1 MSERFCIFDVFS
13 RLPRSDEDYALQLR
27 VRMKLWFALSALGL
41 VTWVVMLAVAVLGWS
56 QPGSHALNFYSGA
69 GMGLFGGCLYQALS
83 ARRTLRDPEKLHRR
97 RVAAGDERRVEI
109 SRRALLMAGLALLA
123 AVYLV
128 GLIGVFFWPEA
139 AMLLLALI
147 MVFVLTYLI
156 AFWAL
161 NRTM

>member
-1 MSERFCIFDVFS
+1 MSDHFCVLDVFS
-13 RLPRSDEDYALQLR
+13 RLPRSDEDYARQLR
-27 VRMKLWFALSALGL
+27 VRMRLWLALAALGL
-41 VTWVVMLAVAVLGWS
+41 VTAAVMFTVDLMGWS
-56 QPGSHALNFYSGA
+56 GSGSRAVHFYSGV
-69 GMGLFGGCLYQALS
+69 GVGLFGGCLAQAIS

-109 SRRALLMAGLALLA
+109 SRRALLMAGVALLV
-123 AVYLV
+123 AVYLA
-128 GLIGVFFWPEA
+128 GFIGVFFWPEA

-147 MVFVLTYLI
+147 TVFLLAYVI

>member
-13 RLPRSDEDYALQLR
+13 RLPRSDEDYARQLR
-27 VRMKLWFALSALGL
+27 ARMKLLLAMAALGL
-41 VTWVVMLAVAVLGWS
+41 VTWVVLFVVDILDRNE
-56 QPGSHALNFYSGA
+56 PGSHALNFYSGVGA
-69 GMGLFGGCLYQALS
+69 GLFGGCLYQALS

-109 SRRALLMAGLALLA
+109 DRRALLLAGLALLA
-123 AVYLV
+123 AVYLAGFV
-128 GLIGVFFWPEA
+128 VVFFWPEA

-147 MVFVLTYLI
+147 VVFGLTYFI